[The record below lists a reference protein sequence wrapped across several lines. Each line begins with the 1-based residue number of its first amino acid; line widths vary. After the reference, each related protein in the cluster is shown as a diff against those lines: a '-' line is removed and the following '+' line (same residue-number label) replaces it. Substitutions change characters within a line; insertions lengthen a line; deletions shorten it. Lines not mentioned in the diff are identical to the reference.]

1 MGGFPLGV
9 KPQCEVWLAT
19 FCAGAQSG
27 RIPCRVKHVT
37 ATLCRGFGA
46 CLLFGLASVAGQ
58 DAGPAGELRE
68 LIEQNRRLQQRV
80 DAQQAQ
86 IDELRTQLKEIANTG
101 ARQDRELHALNERV
115 AEPVAVGRI
124 PVETG
129 AREQEIRL
137 SAEAGLAYFDGGPL
151 SQFPNGEFRADDVKV
166 YLEAPVWK
174 DTYFFA
180 ELDLVTRE
188 ANDEFFHLGEVYAD
202 FENVSGRLGGPDRA
216 LNVRVGRFDIPFG
229 EEYQR
234 RGVMDNPLI
243 THSLSDIWGVDEGL
257 EIYGDVAGLSYVLA
271 VQNGGHKTLH
281 DYDAGKSVVARV
293 GVDPLSW
300 LHLSASAM
308 RTGEL
313 TVAGDGM
320 SEVWIGG
327 GFFKSIGGVATTQR
341 FEARLVEL
349 DAVARWSGGQLA
361 GAVGR
366 ADYDDNDTA
375 ADNAR
380 RLNYFYLVAQQRLA
394 ERLHAAVR
402 YSELRTN
409 RGYLLP
415 GLGDAGA
422 FFYRPGAPLTD
433 WLSRLSLG
441 LSYQFADPVL
451 LKLEYSFERGR
462 MMNGQRRDQED
473 MFATELG
480 LKF

>member
-1 MGGFPLGV
+1 M
-9 KPQCEVWLAT
+9 KQ
-19 FCAGAQSG
+19 
-27 RIPCRVKHVT
+27 VT
-37 ATLCRGFGA
+37 ASLCRGFGA
-46 CLLFGLASVAGQ
+46 CLLFGLVAVAGQ
-58 DAGPAGELRE
+58 EAVSAAELRA
-68 LIEQNRRLQQRV
+68 LIEQNRTLLQRV
-80 DAQQAQ
+80 NAQQAQ
-86 IDELRTQLKEIANTG
+86 IDELRAKLTEISQTG
-101 ARQDRELHALNERV
+101 ARQDRELHALSERV
-115 AEPVAVGRI
+115 AEPVPAGRI

-129 AREQEIRL
+129 ARDQEIRL
-137 SAEAGLAYFDGGPL
+137 SAEAGFAYFDGGPQ

-180 ELDLVTRE
+180 ELDVVTRE

-216 LNVRVGRFDIPFG
+216 LSVRVGRFDIPFG
-229 EEYQR
+229 EEYQV

-243 THSLSDIWGVDEGL
+243 THSLSDIWGVDEGI
-257 EIYGDVAGLSYVLA
+257 EIYGDLAGFSYVLA

-281 DYDAGKSVVARV
+281 DYDAGKAVIARV
-293 GVDPLSW
+293 GTDPTSW

-308 RTGEL
+308 HTGEL
-313 TVAGDGM
+313 TMAGDAM

-327 GFFKSIGGVATTQR
+327 GFFKSIGGAATTQR
-341 FEARLVEL
+341 FEASLVEF
-349 DAVARWSGGQLA
+349 DAVGRWSSGQLA
-361 GAVGR
+361 GAIGR

-375 ADNAR
+375 ANNSR
-380 RLNYFYLVAQQRLA
+380 RLNYFFLEAQQRLT
-394 ERLHAAVR
+394 ERFRAAVR
-402 YSELRTN
+402 YSELRAD

-441 LSYQFADPVL
+441 LSYHFADPVL
-451 LKLEYSFERGR
+451 LKFEYSFESGR
-462 MMNGQRRDQED
+462 MLNGQRRDQED